1 MNTRAV
7 KVNVA
12 IAAALLLFLSAVV
25 LEVASDSGMTR
36 NPGMTR
42 DYGGPSGMTWNYDK
56 AFDSRAGRATKLS
69 AVMATAADDIWAA
82 GQSTP
87 NIRNAGDESADDGFL
102 MHYDGTDWERRPMPA
117 SFGTSVYDARFDA
130 VDSGGLLL
138 TGSLGLNSLRMAHW
152 DGTRWTPLPKLPGDP
167 RASDIKALAPDDI
180 WVLDGGTGAYHWD
193 GTRWTAMDLPTTVT
207 ALDGA
212 ASDDLWAVGDRYG
225 KEDAGPGLPGGQ
237 PAAVHWDGRAW
248 KLVPTPEYRY
258 KVPAPEETALLTE
271 VVVQDGDVHAYGE
284 LTSVSED
291 DEPDPP
297 TENIHLRWN
306 GTRWTKQPNP
316 EGACADRGHGV
327 RDGERG
333 KVLSARKYLTADGSC
348 RRIATPEPPIRY
360 GIKGRERFTLNA
372 ITAVPGTDKILG
384 VGSVASVG
392 SDPAYKVIIVS
403 LKG

>member
-1 MNTRAV
+1 M
-7 KVNVA
+7 
-12 IAAALLLFLSAVV
+12 
-25 LEVASDSGMTR
+25 
-36 NPGMTR
+36 
-42 DYGGPSGMTWNYDK
+42 
-56 AFDSRAGRATKLS
+56 
-69 AVMATAADDIWAA
+69 
-82 GQSTP
+82 
-87 NIRNAGDESADDGFL
+87 
-102 MHYDGTDWERRPMPA
+102 
-117 SFGTSVYDARFDA
+117 
-130 VDSGGLLL
+130 DSGGLLL
-138 TGSLGLNSLRMAHW
+138 TGSLRLNSLRMAHW

-180 WVLDGGTGAYHWD
+180 WVLGWVLGGENGEDVETRAYHWD

-207 ALDGA
+207 ALDGV
-212 ASDDLWAVGDRYG
+212 ASDDLWAVGSRYG
-225 KEDAGPGLPGGQ
+225 KGDAGPGLPGGQ

-258 KVPAPEETALLTE
+258 KVQAPEQTALLTE

-306 GTRWTKQPNP
+306 GTRWTKQPTP
-316 EGACADRGHGV
+316 EGACADRGHAV

-333 KVLSARKYLTADGSC
+333 TVLSARKYLTADGSC
-348 RRIATPEPPIRY
+348 EQIATPEPPSSY
-360 GIKGRERFTLNA
+360 GIKGKARFTLDA

-392 SDPAYKVIIVS
+392 SDPAYKVVIVS
-403 LKG
+403 LKR